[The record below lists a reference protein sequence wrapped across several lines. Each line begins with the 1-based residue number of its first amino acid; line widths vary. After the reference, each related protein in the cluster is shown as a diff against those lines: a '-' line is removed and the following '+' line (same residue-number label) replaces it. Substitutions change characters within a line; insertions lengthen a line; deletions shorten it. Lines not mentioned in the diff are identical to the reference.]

1 MNVADFCKM
10 GMYAHRHTNSALARK
25 CHEDRSFVVARKQV
39 QRVYEVIAVAAK
51 NKQLKKSW

>member
-10 GMYAHRHTNSALARK
+10 GTHAHSHTNSALAHK

-39 QRVYEVIAVAAK
+39 QHVYEVIAVAAK
-51 NKQLKKSW
+51 NN

>member
-10 GMYAHRHTNSALARK
+10 GMHAHRHTNSALARK

-51 NKQLKKSW
+51 NN